1 MSRYELLRQFADSWA
16 LLGMCLLFL
25 GFVGWTFRPGAR
37 RHHDEA
43 ARLIFRPEE
52 LGNLSDD

>member
-1 MSRYELLRQFADSWA
+1 MSRYELLRHFADSWA

-43 ARLIFRPEE
+43 AQLIFRPEE
-52 LGNLSDD
+52 LGSHSDD